1 MLNYNEKMQ
10 RRLYWIVCCVMRFIL
25 IGWLFILSVAVIWVG
40 VCSVVRRCE
49 MYEVREQFLSYR
61 EHFESALNSESRRI
75 SLFNRAK
82 QLTIPNEMSEIGIEE
97 IYNFDDNTYFEFADR
112 VLWMFPQG
120 ILHIELMEEVPD
132 WYILDHI
139 KDEWYYYRICS

>member
-1 MLNYNEKMQ
+1 MLNHNEKMQ

-40 VCSVVRRCE
+40 VSSIVRRCE
-49 MYEVREQFLSYR
+49 MYEVRELFLSHR
-61 EHFESALNSESRRI
+61 EHFESALNGESRRT
-75 SLFNRAK
+75 SLFNETR
-82 QLTIPNEMSEIGIEE
+82 QLTIPNKMSEIGIEE

-120 ILHIELMEEVPD
+120 ILHIELLEEFPD

-139 KDEWYYYRICS
+139 EDEWYYYRICS

>member
-1 MLNYNEKMQ
+1 MLNHNEKMQ
-10 RRLYWIVCCVMRFIL
+10 RHLYWIVCCVMRFIL

-40 VCSVVRRCE
+40 VSSIVRRRE
-49 MYEVREQFLSYR
+49 MYEVRELFLSHR

-75 SLFNRAK
+75 SLFNRAR

-120 ILHIELMEEVPD
+120 ILHIELMKEVPD

-139 KDEWYYYRICS
+139 EDEWYYYRICS